1 MKIYFSLLTFFLAC
15 VSLAQ
20 SPLPNTSEEKKPQ
33 TPAPVTETAPVTPPA
48 PSAESAPTQTTVV
61 QAPAPP
67 TETPAPEKEVP
78 TTQTA
83 PPTEAPAPEKEPAP
97 LKLSQ
102 LELYHNQAVQLK
114 KVTSELNKQIEALE
128 KLNLINDASRKVTKK
143 TLPKIE
149 ESILEI
155 LKLSKQIHLSYK
167 KDKKEAS
174 KHDVDFSQKDLK
186 YREIFFNLATALDQ
200 AQSSRDFCFQ
210 NSTLV
215 NKRSLDNFNA
225 DSITRL
231 KGEIREVITELKFYY
246 LTLNKRFKKSLSD
259 FATSPIPL
267 LAVIIKSIFLLYLF
281 KAWLKWVQKRETKR
295 PSAWVWYSLQLSPPL
310 KKILIVY
317 VIATPIYTVFTYPDI
332 KIYLKVCYIYVFAN
346 FIIQV
351 CNALA
356 CRRNYIFNQEDQP
369 ALRHKTLKIIV
380 SFFALSIVFERV
392 SFLFLE
398 GCWMIQS
405 WMYWLLVALFIAMV
419 YYILKTW
426 KDTILQM
433 IDEISN
439 DTSILKKVKGTSQS
453 EINKEFTA
461 FIGGV
466 YFFLKGALQWT
477 LITLSNIEIFRPM
490 MASFLTLKAI
500 RPEDDN
506 AEGLKLI
513 DEERY
518 IPADSETLV
527 NDYAVQELDQI
538 IKHENR
544 TGMHLITGEQ
554 GLGKT
559 TFLKRLE
566 KSLKENTKIIFHTC
580 DHTNA
585 ESFIER
591 MQEIVKES
599 KKDDSQSTTVLIDD
613 FHHLYKATIGGFEIV
628 DRFIDLVR
636 TEQDSMTWYV
646 SINNESW
653 QVLKRIRAKKILF
666 ESVTKLP
673 KWDMPQLQM
682 MISSRIKNLGM
693 KISFQGLVIPR
704 HLDSPQID
712 GRRKKDLSY
721 YRILRDYSEGN
732 PSVALYCF
740 NLSLYEGKQGDVL
753 EVRLFNPPSLAELE
767 SMPALSYFIL
777 RTIVQMAKTNR
788 ADLKDCAAEKS
799 SLVDDSLHLLLTHG
813 FIKEHD
819 GFYKIAIRWF
829 RPVMIIL
836 QRQHL
841 LSK

>member
-1 MKIYFSLLTFFLAC
+1 MKIYFSLLTFFL
-15 VSLAQ
+15 SYMTLAQ
-20 SPLPNTSEEKKPQ
+20 STLPSTSEEENPQSPSSSVESAPAQ
-33 TPAPVTETAPVTPPA
+33 TPA
-48 PSAESAPTQTTVV
+48 V
-61 QAPAPP
+61 QAPAAT
-67 TETPAPEKEVP
+67 TETSPM
-78 TTQTA
+78 QT
-83 PPTEAPAPEKEPAP
+83 PAPEKEPAP
-97 LKLSQ
+97 LKRSQ
-102 LELYHNQAVQLK
+102 LELYHNQATQLK
-114 KVTSELNKQIEALE
+114 KVTSELNNQIEALE
-128 KLNLINDASRKVTKK
+128 KLNLINDTSRKVTKK

-149 ESILEI
+149 ESITEI

-167 KDKKEAS
+167 IDKKEAS
-174 KHDVDFSQKDLK
+174 QNDVDFSQKNLK

-200 AQSSRDFCFQ
+200 AQSSRDFCFK
-210 NSTLV
+210 NTTSV
-215 NKRSLDNFNA
+215 NKNSLDNFNA

-231 KGEIREVITELKFYY
+231 KGEMSEVLTELRFYY
-246 LTLNKRFKKSLSD
+246 LTLNKRFQKSWQD
-259 FATSPIPL
+259 FSTSPIPL
-267 LAVIIKSIFLLYLF
+267 LAVIFKSLFLLYLF
-281 KAWLKWVQKRETKR
+281 NSWFKWLQKRENKR
-295 PSAWVWYSLQLSPPL
+295 PSTWLWYSLQLSPAL
-310 KKILIVY
+310 KKVLMVY
-317 VIATPIYTVFTYPDI
+317 IIATPIYTLFTYPDI
-332 KIYLKVCYIYVFAN
+332 KIYIKICYVYVAAN
-346 FIIQV
+346 LVINI
-351 CNALA
+351 CNSLA
-356 CRRNYIFNQEDQP
+356 SRRNYTFNQVDKPE
-369 ALRHKTLKIIV
+369 LRQKTLKIIV
-380 SFFALSIVFERV
+380 GFLALIYVFKRI
-392 SFLFLE
+392 SLLFLE

-405 WMYWLLVALFIAMV
+405 WMYWLLVALFIAAS
-419 YYILKTW
+419 YHILKIW
-426 KDTILQM
+426 KTNILQM

-439 DTSILKKVKGTSQS
+439 ETSNLKKIKGFSNR
-453 EINKEFTA
+453 EVYKIFTA
-461 FIGGV
+461 LLGGI
-466 YFFLKGALQWT
+466 YFFLKGTLQWI
-477 LITLSNIEIFRPM
+477 LITLSNFEIFRPM

-518 IPADSETLV
+518 IPADSDILV
-527 NDYAVQELDQI
+527 NDYAAQELDQI

-544 TGMHLITGEQ
+544 TGMHLITGEK

-566 KSLKENTKIIFHTC
+566 KSLKENTKLIFHTC

-599 KKDDSQSTTVLIDD
+599 KKDDFQSTTVLIDD
-613 FHHLYKATIGGFEIV
+613 FHHIFKATIGGFEIV

-819 GFYKIAIRWF
+819 GFYKIATRWF